1 MLFARAARASMLIA
15 LISVTLKTSGAHTCW
30 FEKKTRSGEE
40 CRGKLRQLSPGI
52 ARYVGTSTDAWACT
66 RHWTRINREL
76 NRFCACPLTHHS
88 NDIHGQNIP
97 QRLLEMFDR
106 IGESVPGYRR
116 GIRWC
121 NQCYK
126 NADRLFKNEIDYH
139 PPEQVKN
146 IMFMPPKNI
155 RTNPSKCTCTVK
167 KRFSLKG
174 FFLITTHHLTNFR
187 EHVLHQS

>member
-1 MLFARAARASMLIA
+1 MHIPVGSKRKQDQGRNAEGNCASL
-15 LISVTLKTSGAHTCW
+15 VQG
-30 FEKKTRSGEE
+30 
-40 CRGKLRQLSPGI
+40 
-52 ARYVGTSTDAWACT
+52 YVGTSTDAWACT
-66 RHWTRINREL
+66 RHWTRIKREL
-76 NRFCACPLTHHS
+76 NRFCPCPLTHHS
-88 NDIHGQNIP
+88 NDIPGQNIS

-146 IMFMPPKNI
+146 ILFTPPKNI
-155 RTNPSKCTCTVK
+155 RTNPSKCSCTVK
-167 KRFSLKG
+167 KKVQCEG
-174 FFLITTHHLTNFR
+174 IFLITTHHLTNFR
-187 EHVLHQS
+187 EHVLHQSRNPVELWHP